1 MATGP
6 GPFFHEDRTQL
17 SFLALFTTPRELR
30 ERLRQQRTRLY
41 RIAYS
46 WCHDEALAED
56 LVQDTLTRALERAG
70 QLRDLERFDP
80 WLFAILANRWRDHLR
95 SLRPHE
101 DIDTLEDLLPDGG
114 DSPERADER
123 GEIVDQVRAA
133 IARLSIG
140 QRQVLTLVDL
150 EEFSYAEVSHILEI
164 PIGTVMSRLCR
175 ARRQL
180 RTELISLHEP
190 RAMGRETLRRIK

>member
-1 MATGP
+1 M
-6 GPFFHEDRTQL
+6 

-41 RIAYS
+41 RIAYA
-46 WCHDEALAED
+46 WCHDPALAED
-56 LVQDTLTRALERAG
+56 LVQDTLTRALERAS
-70 QLRDLERFDP
+70 QLRDAERFDP

-95 SLRPHE
+95 HLRPHE
-101 DIDTLEDLLPDGG
+101 DIEALEELLPDGG

-123 GEIVDQVRAA
+123 GEIVDQVRRAV
-133 IARLSIG
+133 ARLPLG

-150 EEFSYAEVSHILEI
+150 EGFSYAEVSAILEI

-180 RTELISLHEP
+180 RHELIELYEP
-190 RAMGRETLRRIK
+190 QRLGRKILRRVK

>member
-1 MATGP
+1 MS
-6 GPFFHEDRTQL
+6 L
-17 SFLALFTTPRELR
+17 LALFTTPRELR

-41 RIAYS
+41 RVAFS
-46 WCHDEALAED
+46 WCHDAALAED
-56 LVQDTLTRALERAG
+56 LVQDTLTRALERAT
-70 QLRDLERFDP
+70 QLREAERLEP

-101 DIDTLEDLLPDGG
+101 DIDTLEELLPDGG

-133 IARLSIG
+133 IARLSLG

-150 EEFSYAEVSHILEI
+150 EEFSYAEVSSILDI

-175 ARRQL
+175 ARQQL
-180 RTELISLHEP
+180 RTELMSLHEP
-190 RAMGRETLRRIK
+190 RTMRRDNLRRIK

>member
-1 MATGP
+1 M
-6 GPFFHEDRTQL
+6 
-17 SFLALFTTPRELR
+17 SFLALFTTSRELR

-56 LVQDTLTRALERAG
+56 LVQETLTRALERAG
-70 QLRDLERFDP
+70 QLRDAECFDP

-101 DIDTLEDLLPDGG
+101 DIDTLEELLPDGG

-133 IARLSIG
+133 VARLSIG

-150 EEFSYAEVSHILEI
+150 EEFSYAEVSNILEI

-180 RTELISLHEP
+180 RTELINLHEP
-190 RAMGRETLRRIK
+190 RAMERETLRRVK

>member
-1 MATGP
+1 
-6 GPFFHEDRTQL
+6 L
-17 SFLALFTTPRELR
+17 SFLAFFTTPRELR

-56 LVQDTLTRALERAG
+56 LVQDTLARALERAG
-70 QLRDLERFDP
+70 QLRDAERFEP

-95 SLRPHE
+95 SQRPHE
-101 DIDTLEDLLPDGG
+101 DIDTLEELLPDDG
-114 DSPERADER
+114 DSPEYADER

-133 IARLSIG
+133 VARLPIG

-180 RTELISLHEP
+180 RTELISLREP
-190 RAMGRETLRRIK
+190 RAMGRETLRRVK